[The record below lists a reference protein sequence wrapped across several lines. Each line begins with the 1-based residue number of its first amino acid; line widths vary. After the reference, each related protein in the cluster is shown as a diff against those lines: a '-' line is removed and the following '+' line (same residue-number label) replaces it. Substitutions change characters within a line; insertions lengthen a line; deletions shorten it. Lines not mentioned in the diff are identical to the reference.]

1 MTAMTAVTA
10 RRAVPARLGALA
22 AAAAATLLLAGAPA
36 RAQEDPMRAFQRLV
50 ETSAEEEAYATAL
63 EAYLYG
69 YPRVEMA
76 RRIHNETRRVAER
89 QAIYAPPNRFYY
101 FDRLARPGDG
111 LVIKAPNNDTLY
123 GSAYLDLTREPVL
136 LRVPD
141 TQGRLYV
148 ALVADAAGGVGTRV
162 NSRVTGPGPVDLL
175 FVGPGWKGE
184 APAGVRVLRQAT
196 NDLWLLMRVAS
207 VGGADEA
214 AAAALLQRFVLAP
227 LGQRAA
233 MPAQGRNVPVDSAPL
248 ETPLQPYGSLEF
260 FKVLDAQL
268 ARNPLPAEDQGLA
281 LRWQRIGLG
290 AGGFDP
296 DKLPA
301 PVRRGLER
309 AIASADRI
317 VQAAQF
323 GIANNV
329 NGWNYSDKIGRIR
342 NDWALNAAIARGGY
356 GNLVEDSV
364 YHQRSQDDRGQQLSG
379 EHAYTMTFPK
389 GQLPPVAAFWSI
401 TAYDSASF
409 DLIDN
414 PIRRYSFGDRT
425 AGLKTNADGSL
436 TIAIQREAPTD
447 PVLRANWL
455 PVADKPF
462 YLIMRSYDPAPE
474 IAAGRWAPPPVVRA
488 R

>member
-1 MTAMTAVTA
+1 MMLPRLLPFRIRAAA
-10 RRAVPARLGALA
+10 RRALA
-22 AAAAATLLLAGAPA
+22 AVLALSALCSVPGPA
-36 RAQEDPMRAFQRLV
+36 QAQADPMQAFQRLV
-50 ETSAEEEAYATAL
+50 ETSAEEEAYATAV

-76 RRIHNETRRVAER
+76 RRIHNETRRVAP
-89 QAIYAPPNRFYY
+89 QQVIYAPPNRFYY

-123 GSAYLDLTREPVL
+123 GSAYLDLKPEPVV

-141 TQGRLYV
+141 TRGRLYV
-148 ALVADAAGGVGTRV
+148 ALVADAAGGVATRV
-162 NSRVTGPGPVDLL
+162 NSRVTGPGPVDLM
-175 FVGPGWKGE
+175 FVGPGWNGQ
-184 APAGVRVLRQAT
+184 APVGVRVLRQAT

-207 VGGADEA
+207 VGGPDEA
-214 AAAALLQRFVLAP
+214 AAASLLRRFVLAP
-227 LGQRAA
+227 LSQRGN
-233 MPAQGRNVPVDSAPL
+233 MPAEGRNADVASAPL
-248 ETPLQPYGSLEF
+248 EAPMQPYGSLDF

-281 LRWQRIGLG
+281 ARWQRIGLG
-290 AGGFDP
+290 SGGFDAA
-296 DKLPA
+296 KLSP

-323 GIANNV
+323 GIANSV

-364 YHQRSQDDRGQQLSG
+364 YHQRSLDERGVQLTG
-379 EHAYTMTFPK
+379 QHAYTMTFAA

-401 TAYDSASF
+401 TAYDQASF

-414 PIRRYSFGDRT
+414 PIRRYSLGDRT
-425 AGLKTNADGSL
+425 AGLKPNPDGSL
-436 TIAIQREAPTD
+436 TIAIQRDEPAD

-455 PVADKPF
+455 PVGDRPF
-462 YLIMRSYDPAPE
+462 YLIMRSYDPAQE
-474 IAAGRWAPPPVVRA
+474 IATGRWAPPPVVRV